1 MLGYSRHAVLLLL
14 LFSTNVVGK
23 RYALGPKMESIE
35 RRHRLEQL
43 QTLQRE
49 MCKSLDRSISI
60 EALLFV
66 PKQYDPGFLYKQSH
80 DLKTFS
86 IYMCYLRM
94 VASDTES

>member
-1 MLGYSRHAVLLLL
+1 MRCVSRHAVVLLL
-14 LFSTNVVGK
+14 LFITNAVAK
-23 RYALGPKMESIE
+23 RHALGAKMESIQ

-49 MCKSLDRSISI
+49 MCQSLDRSIRI
-60 EALLFV
+60 EDLVFA

-80 DLKTFS
+80 DLQTFA